1 MLLWLGTDSRGFF
14 LLVESIIE
22 IRWNAIFKKISCQWE
37 DYSCKWTIDF
47 LASGNHCFSIF
58 QIFLPVTSFELVET
72 DFLAS
77 GNHFLLF
84 RGFSSQ
90 WKPSLKLVE
99 TNFKRTSIFYP
110 IKTDFLAIGN
120 HFLPFSQRAVSWCHW
135 KQGILQL
142 KLIFQPIFHSG
153 QWKRVFCLL
162 ETVLFCSEI
171 FSSSGNYY

>member
-58 QIFLPVTSFELVET
+58 QIFLSVTSFKLVER

-77 GNHFLLF
+77 
-84 RGFSSQ
+84 
-90 WKPSLKLVE
+90 
-99 TNFKRTSIFYP
+99 
-110 IKTDFLAIGN
+110 GN
-120 HFLPFSQRAVSWCHW
+120 HFLPFSQRAVNWCHW

-142 KLIFQPIFHSG
+142 ELIFQPILHFG

-171 FSSSGNYY
+171 FSSSGSYY